1 MLSFLLFWNKL
12 IYKQMCFIPFVLL
25 ATAPFLWC
33 SSKKK
38 KRKELRIIYK
48 LQFLS
53 EINQCNL
60 KPPFQFISA
69 LLSLI
74 NCRPH
79 MCTYQHYTKKKK
91 MMALFLLHI
100 VLAFIWPHMSL
111 LMQVPV
117 LVYPL
122 IIFLGEFPNAQCWP
136 FSVLILYALILW
148 FHRDYIAIYKFI
160 SPVLTNLLNSKNI
173 SLYLTSYF
181 NRNHVS
187 QS

>member
-1 MLSFLLFWNKL
+1 MFYSLCPTSHCPISLMFFK
-12 IYKQMCFIPFVLL
+12 K
-25 ATAPFLWC
+25 
-33 SSKKK
+33 KKK

-91 MMALFLLHI
+91 NDGSLFIAYCLGFHLASHVPLNASTCASLSTYYLFRRVPKCS
-100 VLAFIWPHMSL
+100 VLAFFCFNSICPHFVIS
-111 LMQVPV
+111 
-117 LVYPL
+117 
-122 IIFLGEFPNAQCWP
+122 
-136 FSVLILYALILW
+136 SRLY
-148 FHRDYIAIYKFI
+148 
-160 SPVLTNLLNSKNI
+160 SNL
-173 SLYLTSYF
+173 
-181 NRNHVS
+181 
-187 QS
+187 

>member
-1 MLSFLLFWNKL
+1 MFYSLCPTSHCPISLMFFK
-12 IYKQMCFIPFVLL
+12 
-25 ATAPFLWC
+25 
-33 SSKKK
+33 KKK

-136 FSVLILYALILW
+136 FSVLILYALIL
-148 FHRDYIAIYKFI
+148 
-160 SPVLTNLLNSKNI
+160 
-173 SLYLTSYF
+173 
-181 NRNHVS
+181 
-187 QS
+187 